1 MAKVIGWI
9 LGVLAIISVGMHF
22 DQGEVFAGIICIIAI
37 GFSMPPILNKTNASN
52 KRTAE
57 AKGKAYS
64 ELPQKSAN
72 ILSVILLVV
81 AGFIGSGNHLK
92 KENTVE
98 ERPLN
103 TKVEYKQQEIKEEIK
118 PIDLIYQLKTKVDEL
133 EYWFRGSYE
142 QHQIRQFYD
151 VKNNYEKQ
159 LDVICNDFERLVQK
173 TGNLNSDYYDESL
186 ACKNFKITLVHVMQ
200 NLNGGTY
207 SEIPRLREKFEPEYQ
222 NLKKQVDEEL
232 ERLNIKQ

>member
-1 MAKVIGWI
+1 MVKVIGWI
-9 LGVLAIISVGMHF
+9 LGILAIISLGMHF
-22 DQGEVFAGIICIIAI
+22 DNGEVLAGIICIIAI
-37 GFSMPPILNKTNASN
+37 GFSMPPILDKTNASN

-57 AKGKAYS
+57 AKGKTYS
-64 ELPQKSAN
+64 ELSQKSAN
-72 ILSVILLVV
+72 ILSVVLLVV

-92 KENTVE
+92 KENAIE
-98 ERPLN
+98 ERLLPA
-103 TKVEYKQQEIKEEIK
+103 KVENKQQAVNDEIK

-142 QHQIRQFYD
+142 QHHIRQFYD
-151 VKNNYEKQ
+151 VKNNYERQ
-159 LDVICNDFERLVQK
+159 LDVICNDFEKLVQK

-222 NLKKQVDEEL
+222 NLKKQVDAEVKK
-232 ERLNIKQ
+232 LNKQ

>member
-1 MAKVIGWI
+1 MVKVIGWI
-9 LGVLAIISVGMHF
+9 LGILAIISVGMHF
-22 DQGEVFAGIICIIAI
+22 DNGEVLAGILCIIAI
-37 GFSMPPILNKTNASN
+37 GFSMPPILKKTNASN

-57 AKGKAYS
+57 AKGKPYS
-64 ELPQKSAN
+64 ELSQKSAN
-72 ILSVILLVV
+72 ILSVVLLVV

-92 KENTVE
+92 KESAIE
-98 ERPLN
+98 EQLLP
-103 TKVEYKQQEIKEEIK
+103 TKVENKQQAVNDEIK

-142 QHQIRQFYD
+142 QHHIRQFYD
-151 VKNNYEKQ
+151 VKNNYERQ
-159 LDVICNDFERLVQK
+159 LDVICNDFENLVQK

-222 NLKKQVDEEL
+222 NLKEQVDTEVKK
-232 ERLNIKQ
+232 LNKQ